1 MGNWLS
7 LGGEPFIT
15 FGISHIVMLLIYLL
29 GIMLFII
36 FLKKILSNTYLY
48 NTIRWFLFIL
58 LIFSEVS
65 YQTWTALTGIWSL
78 QEHTPLHLCG
88 VAGITGAIALV
99 THNRKLIQVTFF
111 IGLIP
116 AFLALVTPELPYDF
130 PHYRFWKFF
139 VHHTAISWTSI
150 FLVATSSLKINFKSL
165 LEVYGYLLLYAIIIG
180 FFINPFLNSNY
191 LYLSHTPTASTPLDM
206 LGSGIWYYINLCV
219 LAFIA
224 FFVQLQIYKLL
235 KREKS
240 TRN

>member
-7 LGGEPFIT
+7 LGGEPFIA
-15 FGISHIVMLLIYLL
+15 FGSSHIVMLLIYFS
-29 GIMLFII
+29 GIMLFVI
-36 FLKKILSNTYLY
+36 FIKKVLSNTYLY
-48 NTIRWFLFIL
+48 NTIRWILFSL
-58 LIFSEVS
+58 LILSEVS

-116 AFLALVTPELPYDF
+116 AFLALVTPELPYDY

-150 FLVATSSLKINFKSL
+150 FLVATSSLKIKFKSL
-165 LEVYGYLLLYAIIIG
+165 LEVYGYLLIYAIIIG
-180 FFINPFLNSNY
+180 FFINPLLNSNY
-191 LYLSHTPTASTPLDM
+191 LYLSHTPTATTPLDV
-206 LGSGIWYYINLCV
+206 LGSGIWYYVNLCG
-219 LAFIA
+219 LAFIV

-240 TRN
+240 TLN